1 MRSNRGQAYA
11 FTLFQSVFLA
21 LLLFA
26 VFVSAVTST
35 QAEPEFVLATFN
47 VPVDA
52 GSSAFMQRVVNTAV
66 SVHAKAI
73 VIVMNTPGGL
83 LSDMVNIVNYI
94 SQANRSGVPT
104 YTYVPPDSLAAS
116 AGSYIAMATNA
127 IVMGSGSEIG
137 PSTPIVV
144 GGTPLEQNHTE
155 SAMLSYMVA
164 LAREWGR
171 NTTAASL
178 MVLSDA
184 SYSDSQALEY
194 HLINGIANNLTEALN
209 MFGLQGVTPLP
220 LSENYYEQ
228 FLSVLSNSTVDGLLI
243 LLGELAILIDL
254 YHPTVVI
261 SVVGA
266 IAIVAGLVG
275 LEVIGAS
282 VLGFFLLAI
291 AAALILI
298 ELKLGHGFAM
308 IAGVIIGGA
317 GVLLLSQ
324 NLNYSGPSPR
334 GASSLLLVSAAVAAG
349 VVAALYIRWALGPLA
364 HRKKLTGADSLVGR
378 TGIVTTELSP
388 EGEVRVEGIIWRAV
402 SASGERIPTGKE
414 VVIKEVRGLR
424 LYVSLKD
431 G

>member
-1 MRSNRGQAYA
+1 
-11 FTLFQSVFLA
+11 VFFG

-26 VFVSAVTST
+26 IFVSSIASAQPDSQFIV
-35 QAEPEFVLATFN
+35 ATFN

-52 GSSAFMQRVVNTAV
+52 GSSAFMHRVVDTAV
-66 SVHAKAI
+66 SSHARAI

-83 LSDMVNIVNYI
+83 LSDMINIVNYI
-94 SQANRSGVPT
+94 SQANRSGIPT

-116 AGSYIAMATNA
+116 AGSYIAMATNE

-171 NTTAASL
+171 NTTAATL

-184 SYSDSQALEY
+184 SYSSTQALEY
-194 HLINGIANNLTEALN
+194 HLINGIANNLSTAFS
-209 MFGLQGVTPLP
+209 MFGLQGSTPVV

-254 YHPTVVI
+254 YHPTIVI

-282 VLGFFLLAI
+282 VLGFFLLAV

-308 IAGVIIGGA
+308 IAGVIIGGT
-317 GVLLLSQ
+317 GILLLSQ

-334 GASSLLLVSAAVAAG
+334 GASSILLTSAAVAAG
-349 VVAALYIRWALGPLA
+349 VVASLYIRWALGPLA
-364 HRKKLTGADSLVGR
+364 HRKKLTGADSLIGR
-378 TGIVTTELSP
+378 TGVVTAELTP

-402 SASGERIPTGKE
+402 SISGERIPAGKE

-424 LYVSLKD
+424 LYVTLKNE
-431 G
+431 